1 MYFKSFLGAVLDTLL
16 YVLKDGLLR
25 LTNVRKL
32 QCAKKCG
39 KYFMA
44 LAVLFS
50 FLWGRLT
57 RLLARQIFNC
67 VQIVY
72 SIIVSANKLSNHKTD
87 THLEHKTGLK
97 DKPASR

>member
-1 MYFKSFLGAVLDTLL
+1 MLDTLL

-39 KYFMA
+39 TYFMA

-50 FLWGRLT
+50 FYGGGGGEGGGVGEW
-57 RLLARQIFNC
+57 Q
-67 VQIVY
+67 
-72 SIIVSANKLSNHKTD
+72 SAKTD
-87 THLEHKTGLK
+87 CRHNQI
-97 DKPASR
+97 SRKADLQLCTLF